1 MMEAATLVRM
11 LNRIGDF
18 FAAMPEREEAM
29 QGIADHVKHFWEL
42 RMRQQLELM
51 LAQPE
56 HAGQIQ
62 PIIREALQRFEW
74 K

>member
-1 MMEAATLVRM
+1 MQEETLIRM

-18 FAAMPEREEAM
+18 FAAMPDRDEAM
-29 QGIADHVKHFWEL
+29 RGIADHVQKFWEK
-42 RMRQQLELM
+42 RMRQQLEVM

-62 PIIREALQRFEW
+62 PIIREALQKFEW
-74 K
+74 R